1 MVIYEIINTV
11 NNKRYIGKDKHNN
24 PNYFGSGVLINK
36 AIQKYGKDKFI
47 KIILEYCDSES
58 HMAEREKYW
67 IEITNAQKSKQYYN
81 IGEGGIGGDNIT
93 DHPNRNEFIE
103 KMRVINTDPKYIRTK
118 AGHSQDTK
126 QNMSI
131 AAMGRYTLNWFIEKY
146 GNERG
151 TIIYNE
157 RNIQLSGRFLS
168 DKQKEVL
175 INITR
180 DDLINKIKS
189 GMTQEQL
196 KQQYGLTH
204 KRLYKKYLEYFGTTK
219 FKEVFNIVKLI

>member
-11 NNKRYIGKDKHNN
+11 NNK
-24 PNYFGSGVLINK
+24 
-36 AIQKYGKDKFI
+36 
-47 KIILEYCDSES
+47 
-58 HMAEREKYW
+58 
-67 IEITNAQKSKQYYN
+67 
-81 IGEGGIGGDNIT
+81 
-93 DHPNRNEFIE
+93 
-103 KMRVINTDPKYIRTK
+103 
-118 AGHSQDTK
+118 
-126 QNMSI
+126 
-131 AAMGRYTLNWFIEKY
+131 
-146 GNERG
+146 
-151 TIIYNE
+151 

-196 KQQYGLTH
+196 KQHYGLTH